1 MHLVWIISCG
11 KMSKSTWLIN
21 NNNLNASHV
30 SFPFRAA
37 RPESSVDDLEASL
50 SDATVAT
57 LTWKRPE
64 RPNGRVSSYRI
75 KMFYQDYAGRPHQR
89 QISVPGDMT
98 SISLPNLEVYTRY
111 RLAANISASHIFS
124 QKSTIHTFNLSLFR
138 NNWIDIWVSF
148 VIRFSQK
155 DRLRHRFS
163 RRLT

>member
-1 MHLVWIISCG
+1 MHLVGFEVAEKCQNLLDSI
-11 KMSKSTWLIN
+11 K
-21 NNNLNASHV
+21 NNLNASHV

-50 SDATVAT
+50 SDATVAI

-89 QISVPGDMT
+89 EISVPGDMT

-111 RLAANISASHIFS
+111 RLAANIKHQQTQNEIAS
-124 QKSTIHTFNLSLFR
+124 TA
-138 NNWIDIWVSF
+138 
-148 VIRFSQK
+148 K
-155 DRLRHRFS
+155 DR
-163 RRLT
+163 